1 MENGYDLF
9 LFMGQSNMA
18 GRGVT
23 NEKWQQKAPKLIDG
37 AGMEFRAI
45 SDPTKLYEIEEP
57 FGVYENNP
65 NGIYEPD
72 KKTGSMV
79 TAFVNAYYEKTNRRI
94 LAVSASKGGSVI
106 ESWQGKQDYLF
117 DALERLKLTEN
128 FCKEQDIKI
137 NHKYVVWCQGESNGD
152 AGTSSEEY
160 KSKFQHLQSQL
171 KEAGIEH
178 IFLIAIGKYNGEKET
193 DYSVIHDTQLEIAR
207 ENEMVTLVS
216 DSFQHMKERG
226 LMKDAFHYF
235 QQAYNEVGVEAG
247 AAAGVYVLAN
257 GSKDRKKE
265 QT

>member
-1 MENGYDLF
+1 MTNEYDLF
-9 LFMGQSNMA
+9 FFMGQSNMA
-18 GRGVT
+18 GRGIT
-23 NEKWQQKAPKLIDG
+23 NAKWQQKAPKLIEE
-37 AGMEFRAI
+37 AGVEFRAI

-65 NGIYEPD
+65 NGIYEPG

-79 TAFVNAYYEKTNRRI
+79 TSFVNAYYEKTNRSV

-106 ESWQGKQDYLF
+106 ESWQGNRDYLS

-160 KSKFQHLQSQL
+160 KSKFQNLQSQL
-171 KEAGIEH
+171 KEAGVEH
-178 IFLIAIGKYNGEKET
+178 IFLIAIGKYNGEEET
-193 DYSVIHDTQLEIAR
+193 DYSVIHDTQLEIAS
-207 ENEMVTLVS
+207 ENKGVTLVS

-226 LMKDAFHYF
+226 LMKDAFHYY
-235 QQAYNEVGVEAG
+235 QQAYNEVGTEAG
-247 AAAGVYVLAN
+247 EKVGAYVL
-257 GSKDRKKE
+257 GR
-265 QT
+265 